1 MAAPVKKRD
10 IQRSTEDRSSDD
22 DDQSSLNSEDNERD
36 AVEEQGMEIQVDF
49 EGRSPLDPDYH
60 GIKTLLQ
67 QLFLKAHIDLGGL
80 TDLIISQNYVGSVVK
95 QSEDLE
101 NSDDEDS
108 DINDVF
114 GVTTVINLSSGQNYI
129 CVQQL
134 RELLKQLANE
144 HAPDA
149 TNSMIKHALENDSE
163 ALGLL
168 INERFVNIPAQIS
181 VPLLENLT
189 SEIKRANNKRMP
201 FNFSYYVL
209 ICKLYKTEDQKI
221 EKKLKNKKKNNSEE
235 PAILWSNPEE
245 EIFAEEA
252 TFSFEF
258 SVEKDSDS
266 GLSGTW
272 TETDNEMVPYR
283 RVLLFEATKLQQII
297 DKIKVHVS
305 FL

>member
-1 MAAPVKKRD
+1 MTAPIKKRD
-10 IQRSTEDRSSDD
+10 IQRSTESSDD
-22 DDQSSLNSEDNERD
+22 DNQSCNSEGNEQD
-36 AVEEQGMEIQVDF
+36 ALEEQGMVIQVDF
-49 EGRSPLDPDYH
+49 EGRCPLDPDYH

-67 QLFLKAHIDLGGL
+67 QLFLKAHIDVGGL

-101 NSDDEDS
+101 DTDDEDNEDNS
-108 DINDVF
+108 DVF
-114 GVTTVINLSSGQNYI
+114 GITTVINLSNGQNHLCI
-129 CVQQL
+129 QQL
-134 RELLKQLANE
+134 RDLLRQLANE
-144 HAPDA
+144 HATDA
-149 TNSMIKHALENDSE
+149 TNTMIKHVLENDSE

-168 INERFVNIPAQIS
+168 INERFVNIPARIS
-181 VPLLENLT
+181 VPLLESLT
-189 SEIKRANNKRMP
+189 SEIKRANSKKMP

-221 EKKLKNKKKNNSEE
+221 GKQLKNKKKSNMEE
-235 PAILWSNPEE
+235 PTILWSNPEE

-258 SVEKDSDS
+258 SVEKESDS

-272 TETDNEMVPYR
+272 SETDNEMVPYKR
-283 RVLLFEATKLQQII
+283 ILLFEATKLQQII